1 MIKIIVIIIVA
12 LLTNITLRQIFQKTE
27 FLPDSIDSLE
37 YRHTVSLNEEGTI
50 YIKERYRKKDGS
62 YIAFE
67 TSLTGKRK
75 FCWTEEK
82 FDKIFGKD
90 SDRFDTEVY
99 TISISEKILKCR
111 SCDIPPKD
119 IVRILEQKDRIIDD
133 LELYPQIW
141 AEISQSMGT
150 YIIGDMTATK
160 LSIMGESDFS
170 KTEISKLKQ
179 DFWDMAKLCKAEAK
193 YIK

>member
-1 MIKIIVIIIVA
+1 MIKIIVIIITA
-12 LLTNITLRQIFQKTE
+12 LLTKIILKQILEKTE

-37 YRHTVSLNEEGTI
+37 CKHTISSSEEGKI

-67 TSLTGKRK
+67 TSLTGKRE

-82 FDKIFGKD
+82 FDEIFGKE

-119 IVRILEQKDRIIDD
+119 IVRILEQKDRIIND

-150 YIIGDMTATK
+150 YIVGDMIATK

-170 KTEISKLKQ
+170 NTEISKFKQ
-179 DFWDMAKLCKAEAK
+179 DFWDIAKLCKAEAK
-193 YIK
+193 HIK